1 MTNEILRLGT
11 YMASLV
17 AVMVGLSCVNFEKCI
32 LQNKVAH
39 FYVLYVVIVMA
50 LTYLVANLFLDVL
63 SIKIG

>member
-1 MTNEILRLGT
+1 MINEILRLGT

-17 AVMVGLSCVNFEKCI
+17 AVMVGLSCVNFEKFI
-32 LQNKVAH
+32 LKNIVAH

>member
-1 MTNEILRLGT
+1 MINEILRLGT

-17 AVMVGLSCVNFEKCI
+17 AVMVGLSCVNFEKFI
-32 LQNKVAH
+32 LKNKVAH

-63 SIKIG
+63 SIKIW